1 MLVWVVDRCMLRASR
16 IRGRT
21 FWAVTWIAVNSSL
34 PALIPYSY
42 MGPGFCSLAAST
54 IGIPQVAYQSVKQ
67 SAVDWIDVYHRLTLE
82 GIYFLSSRTSSESVG
97 HLVGSL
103 LYGGGDTSRALCIN
117 GSGGDVFSGSS
128 VGDWMQQGT
137 TGITTVILGT
147 ARSIACVI
155 ALMGFI
161 RYGLVHWRLIF
172 HSAEALSSGT
182 IYLMQRLTKHFS
194 RLLYALQRSSPV
206 IHQALGGGYRCYLPA
221 DLARNLG
228 VIYLL
233 GGQSA

>member
-1 MLVWVVDRCMLRASR
+1 M
-16 IRGRT
+16 
-21 FWAVTWIAVNSSL
+21 
-34 PALIPYSY
+34 
-42 MGPGFCSLAAST
+42 
-54 IGIPQVAYQSVKQ
+54 GIPQVAYQSLNQ
-67 SAVDWIDVYHRLTLE
+67 TAVEWLDVYHRLALE
-82 GIYFLSSRTSSESVG
+82 GIYFLSSRTSSESAG

-103 LYGGGDTSRALCIN
+103 LYSGGDASRALCIN

-137 TGITTVILGT
+137 SGITTVILGT

-194 RLLYALQRSSPV
+194 RLIAALQRSSPV

-221 DLARNLG
+221 DLYRH
-228 VIYLL
+228 
-233 GGQSA
+233 